1 MRRSLVFG
9 LLVLGLTPLACSGG
23 ERETTEGEPGAATT
37 TTAETVTLTET
48 TTTTVTGESEAS
60 AAVVAGAA
68 LRTADAGSSRVVL
81 SASVG
86 GRKFSAE
93 GAFDYE
99 EHNGAM
105 TLDLGGLGAAIGA
118 DALDVVF
125 VHNVVYYHLP
135 AGTLPAGKEWMRI
148 DVRTLADASG
158 VDFQQLAQASQSDPA
173 QYLRWLQAAGDE
185 VEEVGEA
192 TVRGVE
198 ATQYGASVDLA
209 DLAGAVD
216 PEVREATRLWAEALR
231 EQLGVDEVPTDV
243 WIDEDGLVRRIRQR
257 YDLRVGERKVRTE
270 IAMELFDFGVE
281 VDVEAPPADAVVD
294 LGDLLGQ
301 T

>member
-1 MRRSLVFG
+1 
-9 LLVLGLTPLACSGG
+9 
-23 ERETTEGEPGAATT
+23 
-37 TTAETVTLTET
+37 
-48 TTTTVTGESEAS
+48 
-60 AAVVAGAA
+60 
-68 LRTADAGSSRVVL
+68 
-81 SASVG
+81 
-86 GRKFSAE
+86 
-93 GAFDYE
+93 
-99 EHNGAM
+99 
-105 TLDLGGLGAAIGA
+105 
-118 DALDVVF
+118 
-125 VHNVVYYHLP
+125 
-135 AGTLPAGKEWMRI
+135 
-148 DVRTLADASG
+148 
-158 VDFQQLAQASQSDPA
+158 
-173 QYLRWLQAAGDE
+173 
-185 VEEVGEA
+185 VGEA